1 MNAWTIGNIV
11 SVIAL
16 SLGVADA
23 GATNVDLSTL
33 PSRDTVQ
40 LTIYN
45 AEDLTLVRETRHIT
59 VRRGMNPLQFSW
71 ANTLIDPTSVDI
83 RFMSHGTRL
92 DVLDTTYPHDKP
104 QMLYWNVR
112 SDVDGEAVVEISYFT
127 SGITWSADYT
137 CVSDGAE
144 TGMSFEGFV
153 KITNDSGEDYAD
165 AHVRLVVGEINLIEK
180 VADLARR
187 GLISE
192 AEYNG
197 YRADRKRAKAFA
209 KEDARNEYFRA
220 AGRMLSDRDAPKSI
234 VKQGLS
240 EYFIFTI
247 PGEETVRNGW
257 AKRMR
262 LFAATRVPFDIV
274 YRYRPAEYGDQLVRL
289 FILRNDEKSSL
300 GSAPLPDGVVR
311 LYRDNGRDGLSFLT
325 AYRTKY
331 VPIGQEIE
339 LNLGHD
345 PQVVHERVRLRA
357 WRDNFWFEGHRPKFY
372 FSPTRGHRIEPNYSV
387 VGWDDHERWVERIR
401 NYRPKPIQVE
411 IRRSYGGHVIFAS
424 DLDPALY
431 DYHSPEFTATI
442 AAASERD
449 LAYHLSFK
457 QGINKT
463 QDNVTLQ

>member
-1 MNAWTIGNIV
+1 
-11 SVIAL
+11 
-16 SLGVADA
+16 
-23 GATNVDLSTL
+23 
-33 PSRDTVQ
+33 
-40 LTIYN
+40 
-45 AEDLTLVRETRHIT
+45 
-59 VRRGMNPLQFSW
+59 
-71 ANTLIDPTSVDI
+71 
-83 RFMSHGTRL
+83 
-92 DVLDTTYPHDKP
+92 
-104 QMLYWNVR
+104 
-112 SDVDGEAVVEISYFT
+112 
-127 SGITWSADYT
+127 
-137 CVSDGAE
+137 
-144 TGMSFEGFV
+144 
-153 KITNDSGEDYAD
+153 
-165 AHVRLVVGEINLIEK
+165 
-180 VADLARR
+180 
-187 GLISE
+187 
-192 AEYNG
+192 
-197 YRADRKRAKAFA
+197 
-209 KEDARNEYFRA
+209 
-220 AGRMLSDRDAPKSI
+220 
-234 VKQGLS
+234 
-240 EYFIFTI
+240 
-247 PGEETVRNGW
+247 
-257 AKRMR
+257 MR

>member
-1 MNAWTIGNIV
+1 VNARTIRIIA
-11 SVIAL
+11 SVFAL
-16 SLGVADA
+16 CIGLADA
-23 GATNVDLSTL
+23 GANNIDVSTL

-59 VRRGMNPLQFSW
+59 FRRGMNPLQFSW
-71 ANTLIDPTSVDI
+71 ANTLIDPTSVDL
-83 RFMSHGTRL
+83 RFKSHGTRL

-104 QMLYWNVR
+104 QMLFWNVR
-112 SDVDGEAVVEISYFT
+112 SDLDGEAVVEISYFT

-144 TGMSFEGFV
+144 TEMSFEGFV
-153 KITNDSGEDYAD
+153 KITNRSGEDYAG
-165 AHVRLVVGEINLIEK
+165 ARVRLVVGEINLIEK

-187 GLISE
+187 GLISA

-197 YRADRKRAKAFA
+197 YRKDRSRANAFK
-209 KEDARNEYFRA
+209 KEARTEYLRA
-220 AGRMLSDRDAPKSI
+220 AGRMMSDADAPKSI
-234 VKQGLS
+234 VKHGLS

-257 AKRMR
+257 SKRMR
-262 LFAATRVPFDIV
+262 LFAGKKVPFDIV

-289 FILRNDEKSSL
+289 FILRNDQKSSL
-300 GSAPLPDGVVR
+300 GTAPLPDGVVR

-325 AYRTKY
+325 AARIRY
-331 VPIGQEIE
+331 VPIGQEIV

-357 WRDNFWFEGHRPKFY
+357 WRDNFWFKGRRPKVY
-372 FSPTRGHRIEPNYSV
+372 YSPSRGHRIEPNYSV
-387 VGWDDHERWVERIR
+387 VGWDDHEQWVERVR
-401 NYRPKPIQVE
+401 NYRGKPIRVE
-411 IRRSYGGHVIFAS
+411 FRRSYGGHVIFAS
-424 DLDPALY
+424 DLGPVLY
-431 DYHSPEFTATI
+431 DYRSPEFTASI
-442 AAASERD
+442 AAASEQD
-449 LAYHLSFK
+449 LAYHVSFK

-463 QDNVTLQ
+463 QENVTLQ